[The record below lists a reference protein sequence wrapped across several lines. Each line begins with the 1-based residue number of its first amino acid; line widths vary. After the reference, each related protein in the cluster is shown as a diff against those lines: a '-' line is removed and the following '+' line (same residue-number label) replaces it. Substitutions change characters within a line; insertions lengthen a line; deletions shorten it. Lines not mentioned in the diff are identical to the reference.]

1 MKDYFRKSNPEYINI
16 ICEIETIESRINSGI
31 ITNNKTLKYKNR
43 DLKRLYEKLK
53 ITDKYLD

>member
-1 MKDYFRKSNPEYINI
+1 MKDYFRKENPEYINI

-31 ITNNKTLKYKNR
+31 ITNNKTLKYKKR

-53 ITDKYLD
+53 ITSKYLD

>member
-1 MKDYFRKSNPEYINI
+1 MKDYFRKENPEYINI

-31 ITNNKTLKYKNR
+31 ITNNKTLKYKKR

-53 ITDKYLD
+53 ITNKYLD